1 MHANAGGIHKRK
13 ALEPIDAHHLVFHL
27 RLAAVTVDGF
37 FEGGAAVLRAAVVLH
52 IHQVAFL
59 RHEHF
64 PHADLSQ
71 PAVLHHLAV
80 RAAIDIEDDG
90 VFFSRVEVLGI
101 DEPVVVP
108 ELAVCAGNGAQLHLA
123 GGVTFQRIIGLMHFL
138 VYFSV
143 RGAAVN
149 LVGGGGVGP
158 GIQEPLAVRREL
170 DMVPAAAAGELHGLI
185 ELGLFDGVFP
195 GQFQLHLV
203 QVVLHGRILGRGVI
217 HVGAVVVHIV
227 DIGRCRGQA
236 AEGAQ
241 GVHQVEVP
249 EAVPVVCAVEEK
261 VCAALDE
268 IDGIQ
273 GLHPGLIVF
282 RKKGA
287 HKVAGGG
294 AVLVQLGVVLAAV
307 QDLGI
312 EAAAVR
318 APGDVGDVTFCGK
331 VVYFQINGFSAG
343 KIVHANGYLFRVHA
357 VHGVFDL
364 LELSGAGVDVQKG
377 KPGNLVL
384 VFAVKG
390 HLAAVR
396 RHVPAG
402 INPKLVAAYRFS
414 VYQVGPVGGGNHKAL
429 FPLVVPGEEATAV
442 CEEGVAL
449 FGGFLGFV
457 GKGAIGL

>member
-1 MHANAGGIHKRK
+1 MLPDYGVVQGALADEELAFEVFGLVDKGGAFKALRVGLRGVHVALSVHDLVPFPVDDGAAGNAHLEGVRVGGHEADGHETAVAPAVNANTGGIHIGQ

-27 RLAAVTVDGF
+27 RLAALPVDGF
-37 FEGGAAVLRAAVVLH
+37 LEGGAPVLGAAVVLH
-52 IHQVAFL
+52 VHQIAFL
-59 RHEHF
+59 CHEHF

-101 DEPVVVP
+101 DEPIVIL

-195 GQFQLHLV
+195 GQFKLHLV

-236 AEGAQ
+236 AKGAQ

-249 EAVPVVCAVEEK
+249 EAVPVVCAIEEK

-268 IDGIQ
+268 IDGIL

-294 AVLVQLGVVLAAV
+294 VVLV
-307 QDLGI
+307 
-312 EAAAVR
+312 
-318 APGDVGDVTFCGK
+318 
-331 VVYFQINGFSAG
+331 
-343 KIVHANGYLFRVHA
+343 
-357 VHGVFDL
+357 
-364 LELSGAGVDVQKG
+364 
-377 KPGNLVL
+377 
-384 VFAVKG
+384 
-390 HLAAVR
+390 
-396 RHVPAG
+396 
-402 INPKLVAAYRFS
+402 
-414 VYQVGPVGGGNHKAL
+414 
-429 FPLVVPGEEATAV
+429 
-442 CEEGVAL
+442 
-449 FGGFLGFV
+449 
-457 GKGAIGL
+457 